1 MAPSDSGSGD
11 SEKIKV
17 KGVSPLMIFY
27 GFVPYIIMSL
37 FSGPNTF
44 LLVSSISVL
53 MSASWM
59 IFGLIMRRGLHQ
71 LSTVGTV
78 LFGGILI
85 LAFADSGLENWLRNW
100 SGTISEAA
108 LVLTALIGIAV
119 RRPFTLYYAR
129 LSVDPIQWEH
139 NPAFRAGVVRTSQTI
154 TAAWA
159 LSFLIGLLCDFAPN
173 GLNENFVFSWVIPL
187 LAMFGAIK
195 FTLWYPEYRRAKI
208 LAEHP
213 EYAEQHRK
221 IAEQVKSAEAD
232 GTDDSH

>member
-1 MAPSDSGSGD
+1 
-11 SEKIKV
+11 
-17 KGVSPLMIFY
+17 MIFY

-37 FSGPNTF
+37 FSGPGTF
-44 LLVSSISVL
+44 LLVLSISVL

-59 IFGLIMRRGLHQ
+59 IFGLVMRRGVHQ

-78 LFGGILI
+78 LFGAMLI
-85 LAFADSGLENWLRNW
+85 MAFADPGLDNWLRNW
-100 SGTISEAA
+100 SGTISQAA

-119 RRPFTLYYAR
+119 KRPFTLYYAQ
-129 LSVDPIQWEH
+129 LSVDPIQWKH

-159 LSFLIGLLCDFAPN
+159 LSFIIGLLCDLAPN
-173 GLNENFVFSWVIPL
+173 GLNDNIVFSFVIPL
-187 LAMFGAIK
+187 LAVFGAVK
-195 FTLWYPEYRRAKI
+195 FTLWYPKYRRAKI

-221 IAEQVKSAEAD
+221 IAEQARSESTD
-232 GTDDSH
+232 GTDDAH